1 MLESEV
7 ENHLVWSVE
16 RAGGKTFKFR
26 SPQQRGVADRIVCLP
41 DGATW
46 FVELKRPKGGR
57 LAPLQQLH
65 ADELRR
71 LNQNYACLW
80 STKEIDEWMTQR
92 GYAA

>member
-1 MLESEV
+1 MLESIV
-7 ENHLVWSVE
+7 ENHLVWSVG
-16 RAGGKTFKFR
+16 RIGGKTFKFR

-41 DGATW
+41 DGSTW
-46 FVELKRPKGGR
+46 FVELKKPKGGR
-57 LAPLQQLH
+57 LAPLQKLH

-71 LNQNYACLW
+71 LNQNYTCLW